1 MSVDVLK
8 PAPDYGELSKQ
19 SMDES
24 LIPVA
29 SPVSIDDLPLLT
41 LMSQNLRGLGHGGP
55 YAKSEGPYLIKRGG
69 KGSQKPAYD
78 TAILVRKDGPF
89 CGTKLHEFT
98 SLTSQTVVAI
108 RSLSLVIV
116 NVHGPVED
124 KEDRATFYEAL
135 HLLLV
140 SYKAKDWTVVIGGDF
155 NIAPCKV
162 DRPDGKETQ
171 HSRDFVHALCSAL
184 DLVDIAAC
192 NEYTDSASNW
202 HLIFSYARDANV
214 ERLPKTC

>member
-8 PAPDYGELSKQ
+8 PAPDSGELSKQ

-41 LMSQNLRGLGHGGP
+41 LMSQNLCGLGHGGP
-55 YAKSEGPYLIKRGG
+55 YAKSKGPYLIKRVMMLEPKPDFIPGG

-116 NVHGPVED
+116 NVHGPAED

-192 NEYTDSASNW
+192 NEHTDSASNW
-202 HLIFSYARDANV
+202 HLIFS
-214 ERLPKTC
+214 